1 MINLNRLDLIS
12 LRLFVAVI
20 DAGSLTAGAE
30 RFGISVAAAS
40 KRIAD
45 LEQHCG
51 TALLERGQRG
61 VAATANGETLHR
73 HAVEVIARLEQL
85 ALAIDDLHTGA
96 SGHLRLWANPSS
108 LGGFLSTVLA
118 EYAARYPQV
127 RIDLEEALSE
137 DSVRAVQKGLAEL
150 AVIGDNVPCEGLE
163 SLLCNV
169 DELVLLVP
177 ADHALATEKR
187 VLMARALEHDLVT
200 LPRHA
205 SLTRKIIAA
214 ADAAGTSA
222 RVRVQVRSFDA
233 MCRMVACGLGLAV
246 LPKAA
251 AGLYSRALGIQIV
264 ALDGLQVARNLL
276 LVMRRRSDLSAAAAA
291 LVSLIESDLAS
302 RASAGAASP

>member
-1 MINLNRLDLIS
+1 MICTREP
-12 LRLFVAVI
+12 R
-20 DAGSLTAGAE
+20 
-30 RFGISVAAAS
+30 
-40 KRIAD
+40 
-45 LEQHCG
+45 
-51 TALLERGQRG
+51 
-61 VAATANGETLHR
+61 
-73 HAVEVIARLEQL
+73 
-85 ALAIDDLHTGA
+85 
-96 SGHLRLWANPSS
+96 GHLRLWANPSS

-276 LVMRRRSDLSAAAAA
+276 LVMRRRSELSAAAAA

-302 RASAGAASP
+302 RASAGAASYRNPRGHRSRGPPAFPKCCACLRAGFPLKPCARAPVRAPRSTSDRQRTPR

>member
-1 MINLNRLDLIS
+1 
-12 LRLFVAVI
+12 
-20 DAGSLTAGAE
+20 
-30 RFGISVAAAS
+30 
-40 KRIAD
+40 
-45 LEQHCG
+45 
-51 TALLERGQRG
+51 
-61 VAATANGETLHR
+61 
-73 HAVEVIARLEQL
+73 
-85 ALAIDDLHTGA
+85 
-96 SGHLRLWANPSS
+96 
-108 LGGFLSTVLA
+108 
-118 EYAARYPQV
+118 V

-187 VLMARALEHDLVT
+187 VPMARALEHDLVT

-264 ALDGLQVARNLL
+264 ALEGLQVARNLL
-276 LVMRRRSDLSAAAAA
+276 LVMRRRGDLSAAAAA

-302 RASAGAASP
+302 R